1 MKKLI
6 PFFLIMV
13 AAATYFYVNSQ
24 KTDVLGSK
32 VDDASAQLI
41 LFWGEGC
48 PHCEKVKNYI
58 KDNKL
63 DSKVKI
69 ASKEVYYNK
78 DNQLQ
83 LEETVKKCPEIDSSQ
98 GVGVPLAFDTQNS
111 VCLYGDTPIIKWLE
125 SR

>member
-1 MKKLI
+1 MKKFI
-6 PFFLIMV
+6 PLFLIILIIG
-13 AAATYFYVNSQ
+13 AYFYFNST
-24 KTDVLGSK
+24 KTSILSTTDSEP
-32 VDDASAQLI
+32 QLI

-48 PHCEKVKNYI
+48 SHCEKVKNYI

-83 LEETVKKCPEIDSSQ
+83 LEETIKKCPEIDSSQ

-111 VCLYGDTPIIKWLE
+111 ACLYGDTTIIEWLE

>member
-6 PFFLIMV
+6 PLFLILIIV
-13 AAATYFYVNSQ
+13 VSYFFINSQ

-48 PHCEKVKNYI
+48 PHCEKVKDYI
-58 KDNKL
+58 KENNL
-63 DSKVKI
+63 ESKVKI
-69 ASKEVYYNK
+69 VSKEVYNNQ
-78 DNQLQ
+78 DNLQ
-83 LEETVKKCPEIDSSQ
+83 ELEQTVKKCPEIDSSQ

-111 VCLYGDTPIIKWLE
+111 LCLYGDTPIIKWLE
-125 SR
+125 SK